1 MMAQPCMTVLHVLEL
16 SLDRVILHVGI
27 YCVRARGSPWITSEL
42 KKRMHNPINWMQFKR
57 QRNVLTNEIRLAKQ
71 SYDHNSSN
79 EYKVNSR
86 KTSQTTNKLT

>member
-1 MMAQPCMTVLHVLEL
+1 MTVLHVLEL
-16 SLDRVILHVGI
+16 SQDQVVLHVGI
-27 YCVRARGSPWITSEL
+27 YRVRARGSPWITSKR

-57 QRNVLTNEIRLAKQ
+57 QRNVLTNESRLEKQ